1 MEGTDRLIQKC
12 KRLWQ
17 RNKGAKWKYS
27 FYSALVFFVVAS
39 PQAYEI
45 SQQLLGTKLDI
56 SNNGAPTAAGLML
69 HTVVFM
75 IALYGMMNLPD

>member
-1 MEGTDRLIQKC
+1 MVQKC
-12 KRLWQ
+12 KQLWQ

-39 PQAYEI
+39 PQAYEV
-45 SQQLLGTKLDI
+45 SHLLLGDKVAI
-56 SNNGAPTAAGLML
+56 SNSGAPTAAGLMV

-75 IALYGMMNLPD
+75 VALYGMMNLPD

>member
-39 PQAYEI
+39 PQAYQL
-45 SQQLLGTKLDI
+45 SQQLVGYKIAT
-56 SNNGAPTAAGLML
+56 SNGGAPTAAGLML
-69 HTVVFM
+69 HTTLFM
-75 IALYGMMNLPD
+75 LVLYGMMNLPD